1 MKHTLN
7 QLINH
12 LFEHKIMK
20 ILLAIAAYFS
30 PILPLLIAA
39 LVFAFCD
46 FLTGIFASRKK
57 ALLQGKTNWSDWWES
72 KRLQKKV
79 FDLVFYLL
87 GIILAFYFQ
96 KLFFDL
102 IQFPLSRLVSFVILS
117 VEFWSNMENLSVIT
131 GLPLNKQSFFEAMNK
146 LRKGGDQ
153 TDEQA

>member
-1 MKHTLN
+1 MKQKLN
-7 QLINH
+7 QTISAFFAHNN
-12 LFEHKIMK
+12 MK

-30 PILPLLIAA
+30 PIMPLLIAA

-87 GIILAFYFQ
+87 GILLSFYFQ
-96 KLFFDL
+96 KLFFDF
-102 IQFPLSRLVSFVILS
+102 INFPLSRLVAFIILS

-131 GLPLNKQSFFEAMNK
+131 GLPLNKQAFFEAMNK
-146 LRKGGDQ
+146 LRGGNNTNDPQ
-153 TDEQA
+153 